1 MRVLAL
7 AGDAASLM
15 AQIRL
20 RAPLELLCQRMGWRF
35 ELRSLH
41 DCGPAELAAADVL
54 IVQRGLSRR
63 AWWLQ
68 KAMRQ
73 RGGAVV
79 YEIDDLLIDVP
90 PHISNHAAIRAAQP
104 WLHRCLAE
112 CDLVTTSTARLAQ
125 ELGLPCTHVVPNCA
139 WPPVEWALP
148 EADAQQPVT
157 LLLASMEA
165 LATEFIYPALRAA
178 QAASARIVVVGP
190 AAAGFAAAGVP
201 VTAQELMPRDQFIAF
216 ARGLPNGVAVI
227 PLESSRFAACKSA
240 IKWFEYAGAGIPVLC
255 SAVSPYTDV
264 VQASVTGELVPN
276 AAEAWQMALLHAA
289 TDAAWRHRIAAAA
302 QADVRRRFS
311 LDHMV
316 TAWQQALELA
326 LQRRAAA
333 GVMPATWAWR
343 AQEMLAA
350 SLDAPLRSLRRL
362 NRARLARRKQGA

>member
-20 RAPLELLCQRMGWRF
+20 RAPLQALCQRMGWPF

-63 AWWLQ
+63 AWRLQ

-79 YEIDDLLIDVP
+79 YEIDDLLTDVP
-90 PHISNHAAIRAAQP
+90 PHISNHEAIWAAQP
-104 WLHRCLAE
+104 WLRRCLAE
-112 CDLVTTSTARLAQ
+112 CDLVTTSTARLAL
-125 ELGLPCTHVVPNCA
+125 ELGPPCSRVVPNCA
-139 WPPVEWALP
+139 WPPVEWDLP

-165 LATEFIYPALRAA
+165 LATEFIYPGLRAA
-178 QAASARIVVVGP
+178 QAAGARIVVVGP
-190 AAAGFAAAGVP
+190 AAAGFAAAGLP
-201 VTAQELMPRDQFIAF
+201 VQAQELIPRDRFIAF
-216 ARGLPNGVAVI
+216 ARGLPNVVAVV

-255 SAVSPYTDV
+255 SAVSPYADV
-264 VQASVTGELVPN
+264 VQPGVTGELVPN
-276 AAEAWQMALLHAA
+276 EAGAWQAALFQA

-302 QADVRRRFS
+302 QADVRRRFTF
-311 LDHMV
+311 DHMV

-326 LQRRAAA
+326 LQRRAAT

-343 AQEMLAA
+343 AQETLAA
-350 SLDAPLRSLRRL
+350 SLDAPLRGLRRL